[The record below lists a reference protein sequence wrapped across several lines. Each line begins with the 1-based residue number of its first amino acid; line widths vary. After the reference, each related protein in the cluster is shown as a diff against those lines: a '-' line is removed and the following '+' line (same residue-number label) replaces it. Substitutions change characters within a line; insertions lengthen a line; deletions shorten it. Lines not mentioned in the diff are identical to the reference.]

1 MSTTLKSPSRLL
13 SESDV
18 QEMIE
23 VRRDLHAHPETA
35 FQEVRTSG
43 FIAGRL
49 RALGLEPRTGVARTG
64 VIAEIRGTSDHTVL
78 LRADMD
84 ALPIQEE
91 NDVPYRSQNDGAMH
105 ACGHDCHTSILLG
118 VAKQLAR
125 ESAKL
130 PGTVRLCFQPAEESG
145 GGANAMIKDGALA
158 APRPAAALGLHVWQ
172 DLDLGKVG
180 VTPGPFMAAV
190 DEFTVRVWGKGAHAA
205 MPHEGRDPIVCLAH
219 IVTALQS
226 IASRHANPFK
236 EVVVSVTQIKAG
248 TAFNIIPPDA
258 WMNGTVRVFDTE
270 LWEELPAHFER
281 VVQGVAAAFD
291 CRAEI
296 EYRRA
301 HRPTVNDPKVAAL
314 VRDVAAEVVGEAN
327 VVDDIRTMG
336 GEDFSEFLHH
346 VPGCFFAVGSR
357 NTERGLVYGHHHP
370 RFDVDERSLEIG
382 AEVMLRATRKLLHR

>member
-1 MSTTLKSPSRLL
+1 VSTTLKSPSRLL

-43 FIAGRL
+43 FVAARL
-49 RALGLEPRTGVARTG
+49 RALGLDPRTGVARTG
-64 VIAEIRGTSDHTVL
+64 VIADIRGTAERTLL

-91 NDVPYRSQNDGAMH
+91 NEVSYRSQNDGAMH
-105 ACGHDCHTSILLG
+105 ACGHDCHTSILLA
-118 VAKQLAR
+118 VAKRLAR
-125 ESAKL
+125 DATTL

-145 GGANAMIKDGALA
+145 GGASAMIRDGALGP
-158 APRPAAALGLHVWQ
+158 PRPEMALGLHVWQ

-190 DEFTVRVWGKGAHAA
+190 DEFTVKVWGKGAHAA

-219 IVTALQS
+219 VVTALQS
-226 IASRHANPFK
+226 IASRQADPFK

-248 TAFNIIPPDA
+248 TAFNIIPESA
-258 WMNGTVRVFDTE
+258 WMNGTVRVFDTA
-270 LWEELPAHFER
+270 LWEELPARFER
-281 VVQGVAAAFD
+281 VVHGVAAAFD

-296 EYRRA
+296 DYHRA
-301 HRPTVNDPKVAAL
+301 HRPTVNDPKVAAV
-314 VRDVAAEVVGEAN
+314 VREAASEVVGEAN
-327 VVDDIRTMG
+327 VIDDIRTMG

-346 VPGCFFAVGSR
+346 APGCFFAVGSR
-357 NTERGLVYGHHHP
+357 NPGKGLIYGHHHP
-370 RFDVDERSLEIG
+370 RFDVDEGSLEIG
-382 AEVMLRATRKLLHR
+382 AEVMLRATHKLLAR